1 MGLLDSIKANKVPT
15 TLQGNILIYG
25 SPKMGKTSTVYN
37 LYKDKAL
44 FLAFERGYL
53 FLDGVMAIDITKP
66 SDVQKIVRE
75 LKADGKKTFDT
86 VVFDVV
92 DIFAKMY
99 ETYTCQLNGVD
110 ELSRI
115 AWGGGWSKWE
125 QECDKVIQ
133 ELERCGYNI
142 VFVSH
147 ASSKTMVKYNEDGKE
162 VEYEKMMPTCP
173 KRILNLIAKRCDH
186 LFYIDQEIENG
197 KPVRYLY
204 TRDCE
209 HHMAGSRVA
218 KLPSKILLDA
228 NKIQEEI
235 KKAVNSEEHTTNE
248 KVKPI
253 VKEEVNFD
261 ELKEEVTEIVMT
273 YFHPNDL
280 MNEVTKITD
289 EVLGLSVKVNDL
301 TPMQSDAL
309 EIVKLK
315 LEEKAEELGLK

>member
-1 MGLLDSIKANKVPT
+1 MIEFKNVCKKYDNSLVLDNISFKLPNKGIVY
-15 TLQGNILIYG
+15 LKGKSG
-25 SPKMGKTSTVYN
+25 SGKST
-37 LYKDKAL
+37 
-44 FLAFERGYL
+44 
-53 FLDGVMAIDITKP
+53 
-66 SDVQKIVRE
+66 
-75 LKADGKKTFDT
+75 
-86 VVFDVV
+86 
-92 DIFAKMY
+92 
-99 ETYTCQLNGVD
+99 
-110 ELSRI
+110 
-115 AWGGGWSKWE
+115 
-125 QECDKVIQ
+125 
-133 ELERCGYNI
+133 
-142 VFVSH
+142 
-147 ASSKTMVKYNEDGKE
+147 
-162 VEYEKMMPTCP
+162 
-173 KRILNLIAKRCDH
+173 ILNLIAKRCDH
-186 LFYIDQEIENG
+186 IFYIDQEVENG

-248 KVKPI
+248 EVKPI

>member
-115 AWGGGWSKWE
+115 AWGAGWSKWE
-125 QECDKVIQ
+125 IECDKVIQ

-186 LFYIDQEIENG
+186 IFYIDQEVENG

-209 HHMAGSRVA
+209 HLMAGSRVA

-248 KVKPI
+248 EVKPI